1 MLGLEERNANFI
13 NLFKEFHIKHS
24 KAVDVMYPD
33 YRELLSPTAY
43 EEKYNLAYLWVKK
56 SILKKYSGKQCST
69 KEKSFIIHSKKL
81 FIFSPYN
88 LDKEGIHLDLSMYL
102 DIIENSDNYFEYIK
116 KLKRTPLLTLFKLDD
131 LHSFCADIMI
141 VGIMNV
147 KINKPKFGN
156 LYFDRE
162 EEKDFDE
169 IEKDWWEKNYN
180 RVFYDCR
187 ALLVKHVSK
196 YLEREIRDTGNDIEK
211 FLQKIISEQDFPKL
225 LEDSLNEI
233 INQFR
238 IMRNMLGKEEGETK
252 KNKEWLRSFGM
263 SGEKRKKL
271 STRITID
278 LAKAVHNILI
288 ILEKE
293 KNN

>member
-81 FIFSPYN
+81 FIFSHYN

-169 IEKDWWEKNYN
+169 IEKEWWEKNYN

>member
-1 MLGLEERNANFI
+1 MLGLEERNTDFI

-24 KAVDVMYPD
+24 RAVDVMYPD

-56 SILKKYSGKQCST
+56 SILKKYSGKQYST
-69 KEKSFIIHSKKL
+69 KEKSFIIHSNEL

-88 LDKEGIHLDLSMYL
+88 LDEEGIRLDLSMYL
-102 DIIENSDNYFEYIK
+102 DVIESSNNYFEYIK
-116 KLKRTPLLTLFKLDD
+116 KLKRIPLLTLFKLDD
-131 LHSFCADIMI
+131 LNSFCADIMI
-141 VGIMNV
+141 VGIMNI
-147 KINKPKFGN
+147 KTNGLS
-156 LYFDRE
+156 LYFDEE
-162 EEKDFDE
+162 EEKDFGE
-169 IEKDWWEKNYN
+169 IEKEWWEKNYN

-196 YLEREIRDTGNDIEK
+196 YLGREIKDTGNDVEK
-211 FLQKIISEQDFPKL
+211 FLQKIISEQGFPKL
-225 LEDSLNEI
+225 LENSLNEI

-252 KNKEWLRSFGM
+252 ENKEWLRSFEPLE
-263 SGEKRKKL
+263 EKKKKI
-271 STRITID
+271 STRVIID
-278 LAKAVHNILI
+278 LLKTVHNILI
-288 ILEKE
+288 ILEK